1 MSFKITHILSRQA
14 IWGVSSLLIVGC
26 SSSKPPERDAGTGLH
41 EDGGAVASRADVL
54 EAAGRC
60 ALRNAKSFQTVAG
73 ELAATPNQEN
83 WKRAMSAWQRLEVL
97 QFGPTGSSTKPGGLD
112 IRDHVYA
119 WPLFSRCATEDVM
132 VSKQYENGV
141 SRLLVN
147 RRGLTALEY
156 VLFYAGDDV
165 SCSAAAWTAL
175 TPAERTARKQA
186 FAAALAAD
194 VKVQADA
201 LVAAWEGGFID
212 TMKTAGPGNR
222 TYMTTAGAMN
232 RVSDAMYYVEK
243 EVKDVKLAVPMG
255 LRDCAAAP
263 CLETLESQY
272 AHHNTANVRANLVAF
287 RQLLEGCDDD
297 AYAGIGFDEAL
308 VAANAGDL
316 ANRMR
321 TNLIAAEAALDA
333 IEEDDLSVALVNDP
347 ASVRAF
353 YDAVKSVTDLLKSE
367 FVTVLDLEPP
377 MGLEGDND

>member
-1 MSFKITHILSRQA
+1 MSFKITHILRRQA
-14 IWGVSSLLIVGC
+14 IWGVSSLFLASC
-26 SSSKPPERDAGTGLH
+26 SAPKPPEPDAGTAVH

-60 ALRNAKSFQTVAG
+60 ALRNAQAFRDEAAQ
-73 ELAATPNQEN
+73 LAATPNQAN
-83 WKRAMSAWQRLEVL
+83 WKRTMAAWQRLEVL

-119 WPLFSRCATEDVM
+119 WPLFSRCATEDVL

-156 VLFYAGDDV
+156 LLFYPGDDV
-165 SCSAAAWTAL
+165 SCSAAGWSAL
-175 TPAERTARKQA
+175 TPAERTARKEA
-186 FAAALAAD
+186 FATALAAD

-232 RVSDAMYYVEK
+232 RVSDAMYYLEK
-243 EVKDVKLAVPMG
+243 EVKDVKLAVPIG

-263 CLETLESQY
+263 CLDALESQY
-272 AHHNTANVRANLVAF
+272 AKHNTANLRANLVAF

-297 AYAGIGFDEAL
+297 TYAGIGFDEAL
-308 VAANAGDL
+308 VAANASDL
-316 ANRMR
+316 ATRMR
-321 TNLIAAEAALDA
+321 ARLVAAEAALDA
-333 IEEDDLSVALVNDP
+333 IEEDDLSTALVNDP

-353 YDAVKSVTDLLKSE
+353 YDAVKNVTDLLKSE